1 MGFYQEYEAENT
13 MDSLRSLAS
22 PTANVVRNGSSVS
35 IPNGDVVPG
44 DAVELK
50 TGDTIP
56 AVSQRVQY

>member
-1 MGFYQEYEAENT
+1 VGFYQEYEAENT